1 MCLISTFVR
10 PFFRF
15 ADYDGVYASLC
26 VVNCSQYNN
35 TTSVKSLCATRD
47 ETSPCKISCIA
58 KTQVMFWLVHILCK
72 KKCQGQSGRRLW
84 WHWPLLLRL
93 APSRTPPYTAI
104 HQYRTLD
111 GTDFARARETHTLDN
126 ELKRKQKWHNFYSWV
141 MQASSLYRFAHLSK
155 SIEACVL
162 LNNWALLNI
171 INTVNIFLGRLRA
184 LFIGTIFG
192 GYWFGQSEF
201 ILRFQF
207 QFVSIIILPTL
218 YVTFLGETR
227 V

>member
-1 MCLISTFVR
+1 MSEKWGYIKNRRPALCVSFPHLYVR
-10 PFFRF
+10 FFRF

-72 KKCQGQSGRRLW
+72 KKVSRSVWATPVVTLAS
-84 WHWPLLLRL
+84 LI
-93 APSRTPPYTAI
+93 APSTPSCTPPYTAI
-104 HQYRTLD
+104 HHYRTLD
-111 GTDFARARETHTLDN
+111 GTDFARARETRTLDN
-126 ELKRKQKWHNFYSWV
+126 ELKRKQKWHNFDSWV
-141 MQASSLYRFAHLSK
+141 MQASSLYRLAHLSN

-192 GYWFGQSEF
+192 GYWFGQSEL
-201 ILRFQF
+201 ILKF
-207 QFVSIIILPTL
+207 
-218 YVTFLGETR
+218 
-227 V
+227 